1 MSSESLV
8 GFIGGTGPEGLG
20 LGLRFALSGKK
31 VIIGSRSIE
40 NAELAVSKIKSK
52 IPYGYISGG
61 LNREVAEKCD
71 PVFIAVP
78 YQAQR
83 LTLEELKDDL
93 SNKNVISVVAP
104 LKFEK
109 GIAMSETVPAGS
121 AALEAAQILD
131 KSTVAAGFHN
141 ISARDLLDPDAIID
155 SDVIV
160 FSDNDEC
167 KSLTMDLA
175 KLLTGVRAI
184 DGGGLVNA
192 KYAED
197 LTALLLNIN
206 KTYKAHS
213 AIRITGIK
221 I

>member
-1 MSSESLV
+1 MPPESLI

-20 LGLRFALSGKK
+20 LALRFALSKLIV
-31 VIIGSRSIE
+31 VIVSRSIE
-40 NAELAVSKIKSK
+40 NSELAVAKIQSKV
-52 IPYGYISGG
+52 PDGLISYG
-61 LNREVAEKCD
+61 LNKEVAEKCD

-78 YQAQR
+78 YQAQQS
-83 LTLEELKDDL
+83 TLQELRDSL
-93 SNKNVISVVAP
+93 VNKTVISVVAP

-109 GIAMSETVPAGS
+109 GVAMSQKVPAGS

-131 KSTVAAGFHN
+131 KSTVASGFHN
-141 ISARDLLDPDAIID
+141 ISARDLLDPDALID

-167 KSLTMDLA
+167 KSITMELA
-175 KLLTGVRAI
+175 KLLRGARAI
-184 DGGGLVNA
+184 DGGGLVNSR
-192 KYAED
+192 YTED

>member
-20 LGLRFALSGKK
+20 LAMRFALRGKK
-31 VIIGSRSIE
+31 VVIGSRSLAK
-40 NAELAVSKIKSK
+40 AETAVSKIRSK
-52 IPYGYISGG
+52 LPNGYVSAG
-61 LNREVAEKCD
+61 LNSDVADKCN
-71 PVFIAVP
+71 PVFISVP
-78 YQAQR
+78 YEAQS
-83 LTLEELKDDL
+83 TILEELKVRL
-93 SNKNVISVVAP
+93 ANKNVISVVAP
-104 LKFEK
+104 VKFTK
-109 GIAMSETVPAGS
+109 GVAVSQRVPAGS

-141 ISARDLLDPDAIID
+141 ISARDLLDPDAMID

-160 FSDNDEC
+160 FSDNSEC
-167 KSLTMDLA
+167 KSITMDLA
-175 KLLTGVRAI
+175 KLLNGVRAI

>member
-20 LGLRFALSGKK
+20 LAMRFALRGKK
-31 VIIGSRSIE
+31 VVIGSRSLAK
-40 NAELAVSKIKSK
+40 AETAVSKIRSK
-52 IPYGYISGG
+52 LPNGYVSAG
-61 LNREVAEKCD
+61 LNSDVADKCN
-71 PVFIAVP
+71 PVFISVP
-78 YQAQR
+78 YEAQS
-83 LTLEELKDDL
+83 TILEELKVRL
-93 SNKNVISVVAP
+93 ANKNVISVVAP
-104 LKFEK
+104 VKFTK
-109 GIAMSETVPAGS
+109 GVAVSQRVPAGS

-141 ISARDLLDPDAIID
+141 ISARDLLDPDAMID

-160 FSDNDEC
+160 FSDNSEC
-167 KSLTMDLA
+167 KSITMELA
-175 KLLTGVRAI
+175 KLLNGVRAI

>member
-1 MSSESLV
+1 MSSKSLV

-20 LGLRFALSGKK
+20 LGLRFALSNIK
-31 VIIGSRSIE
+31 VIIGSRTIE
-40 NAELAVSKIKSK
+40 NAERAVSHIKSK
-52 IPYGYISGG
+52 VPNGYISGG
-61 LNREVAEKCD
+61 SNWEVAEKCD

-83 LTLEELKDDL
+83 STLEELKDRL
-93 SNKNVISVVAP
+93 ANKNVISVVAP
-104 LKFEK
+104 LKFEN
-109 GIAMSETVPAGS
+109 GIAMSEAVPAGS
-121 AALEAAQILD
+121 AALEAAHILN
-131 KSTVAAGFHN
+131 KSMVSAGFHN
-141 ISARDLLDPDAIID
+141 ISARDLLDPNAIID

-167 KSLTMDLA
+167 KSITMGLA
-175 KLLTGVRAI
+175 KLLNGVRAI
-184 DGGGLVNA
+184 DGGGLINA

-213 AIRITGIK
+213 AIRITGIEV
-221 I
+221 

>member
-20 LGLRFALSGKK
+20 LGLRFALNGIK
-31 VIIGSRSIE
+31 VVIGSRSIE
-40 NAELAVSKIKSK
+40 KAELAVSKIQSK
-52 IPYGYISGG
+52 IPDGYISVG
-61 LNREVAEKCD
+61 LNKEVAEKCD

-78 YQAQR
+78 YQAQKS
-83 LTLEELKDDL
+83 TLEELKDSL
-93 SNKNVISVVAP
+93 VNKNVISVVAP
-104 LKFEK
+104 LEFENGVAISK
-109 GIAMSETVPAGS
+109 EVPAGS

-131 KSTVAAGFHN
+131 KSTVASGFHN
-141 ISARDLLDPDAIID
+141 ISARDLLDPDALID

-167 KSLTMDLA
+167 KSITMELA
-175 KLLTGVRAI
+175 KLLRGARAI
-184 DGGGLVNA
+184 DGGGLVNSR
-192 KYAED
+192 YTED

>member
-1 MSSESLV
+1 MTSEQLV

-20 LGLRFALSGKK
+20 LGLRFALNGIK
-31 VIIGSRSIE
+31 VVIGSRNIE

-52 IPYGYISGG
+52 IPDGCISFG
-61 LNREVAEKCD
+61 LNKEVAEKCD

-78 YQAQR
+78 YQAQKS
-83 LTLEELKDDL
+83 TLEELKAVL
-93 SNKNVISVVAP
+93 KNKNVISVVAP

-109 GIAMSETVPAGS
+109 GIAMAEEVPAGS
-121 AALEAAQILD
+121 AALEASEILGE
-131 KSTVAAGFHN
+131 SAVASGFHN
-141 ISARDLLDPDAIID
+141 ISARDLLDPDALID

-167 KSLTMDLA
+167 KSITMDLA
-175 KLLTGVRAI
+175 KLLNGVRVI
-184 DGGGLVNA
+184 DGGGLINSR
-192 KYAED
+192 YTED

-221 I
+221 V

>member
-1 MSSESLV
+1 MSSESLI

-20 LGLRFALSGKK
+20 LGLRFALSGIK

-40 NAELAVSKIKSK
+40 NAELAVSKIQSK
-52 IPYGYISGG
+52 VPHGYISGA
-61 LNREVAEKCD
+61 LNKEVAEKCD

-83 LTLEELKDDL
+83 STLEELKDRL
-93 SNKNVISVVAP
+93 ANKNVISVVAP

-121 AALEAAQILD
+121 AALEAAQILN

-141 ISARDLLDPDAIID
+141 ISAHHLLDPNAIID

-167 KSLTMDLA
+167 KTITMELT
-175 KLLTGVRAI
+175 KLLSGARAI
-184 DGGGLVNA
+184 DGGGLVNSR
-192 KYAED
+192 YTED